1 MSWKLSRTV
10 LTGGKGGDNFKAL
23 PIRIVALE
31 NKIANKV
38 LQKLNNTVYNAIN
51 VN

>member
-23 PIRIVALE
+23 PIRIVTLE
-31 NKIANKV
+31 NKSTNNV
-38 LQKLNNTVYNAIN
+38 LQKLNNMVYYVIN
-51 VN
+51 VD